1 MNKALKD
8 TFSLTLMFFSDCEKI
23 EFGRNKVDQRILD
36 SFIKN
41 TLKILEKLDLSI
53 IEGGMLQ
60 EVE

>member
-1 MNKALKD
+1 
-8 TFSLTLMFFSDCEKI
+8 MFFSDCEKI

-41 TLKILEKLDLSI
+41 SLKILEKLDLSI